1 MADPIPPTNTARLF
15 VDYADGDT
23 RHTVIL
29 RPQTGVTVAQLATWF
44 NDFLTDNAGLF
55 LTRVSFDGARE
66 ALINSNVTNPIAWTT
81 VAGTNPSSP
90 KTDGKPWFL
99 SFVGRSAQ
107 GHRTRMSIYGAA
119 YGDDSNYR
127 ITAAENAGVAD
138 AVTQL
143 NDLQAKLGDITG
155 SKAVWKDYI
164 NLGYNAYWQRQARR
178 G

>member
-1 MADPIPPTNTARLF
+1 MAPIDPKNTARLF

-29 RPQTGVTVAQLATWF
+29 RPQTGVSIATLATWF
-44 NDFLTDNAGLF
+44 NDWLTDNAGLF
-55 LTRVSFDGARE
+55 LERVSFDGARE
-66 ALINSNVTNPIAWTT
+66 AAQNSNVTNPIAWTT
-81 VAGTNPSSP
+81 VDGTNPSSP

-107 GHRTRMSIYGAA
+107 GHRTRISFFGSA

-127 ITAAENAGVAD
+127 ITAAENTGVAD
-138 AVTQL
+138 AVADL